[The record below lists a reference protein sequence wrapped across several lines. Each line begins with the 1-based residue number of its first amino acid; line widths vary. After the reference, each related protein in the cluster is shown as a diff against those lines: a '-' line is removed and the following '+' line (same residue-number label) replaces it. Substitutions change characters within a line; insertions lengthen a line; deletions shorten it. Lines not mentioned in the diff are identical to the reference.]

1 MKLNRLERL
10 LETLEGFTDPSPLLE
25 QYRTPAPLAARL
37 LYHAA
42 LKGDIEGKRVCDLGC
57 GTGILAI
64 GAMLLGAREV
74 VAVDID
80 LSALEIARRN
90 AERARVDILFLQ
102 ADSRDPATAGR
113 IGDCDTVVMNPPFG
127 AQQLHA
133 DRPFIDASLAI
144 APVVYGIFNA
154 GSRSFVNGYLAGR
167 GEIDEV
173 IEGQLS
179 IRRTFSFHRDEVR
192 EIPVE
197 ILVIRKRGGIG
208 LC

>member
-25 QYRTPAPLAARL
+25 QYRTPASLAARL
-37 LYHAA
+37 LSHAA

-133 DRPFIDASLAI
+133 DRPFLDASLAI

-179 IRRTFSFHRDEVR
+179 IRRTFSFHREEVR